1 MIKSIKLE
9 GNLMINRALLSLLV
23 IVGLTHSDASIAA
36 TARRSAR
43 APVSGTTAQP
53 AQNTQSAP
61 AATSARAAS
70 SRGAARAPVSGNTT
84 APRATAAR
92 SATPKQN
99 ATSAPKTVAARAG
112 TTQKVISTGT
122 KVTTA
127 TQNVIADEECTT
139 KYNGCMDSFCMM
151 DNANGGRCVCS
162 DKSMELNKALAEI
175 EKIDEQSYQMAT
187 VGIEQIEMGSD
198 ADAVMSMANN
208 VANSIR
214 NRDSANKSGERK
226 LDFSAFD
233 TNAFEEIDVF
243 KSASQS
249 DATPTEGDALYK
261 LADQVCSE
269 QIPECS
275 ASLKTIKLLYSQ
287 QVKSDCMAYENTIKK
302 KRNESSEKL
311 AAAERAL
318 REAALESYQNANKY
332 NLGQCTIRFRECMQS
347 TGGCGDDF
355 SGCTNIF
362 AMDSTNSKKGSA
374 ANKKIKIKGATS
386 DIEIA
391 ASTYDTLMA
400 KKPLCESVTK
410 QCVAV
415 ADQVWD
421 TFLQESAPQIKS
433 AELISE
439 NNTRQN
445 CLNNVS
451 ECFQQACKDNM
462 DPNDPDG
469 SYDMCLSRPET
480 MFNVCK
486 IPLNACGI
494 DTTKKNAALKSD
506 IWKHITARLAAI
518 RVDACTTSVRD
529 CLQSN
534 DRCGTDYTQCIG
546 LDLNAIMDMC
556 PLEKLVACDS
566 SDYRANTDEKRNSI
580 ANVAQG
586 IFLNIDNNML
596 QACENAINTK
606 MIEICGST
614 NYCSFAD
621 ANTMLGTGSIKTQQG
636 IGPAYVTGTISENDY
651 VISGL
656 IEFDNIKLKHPTSK
670 TGDWLDFSNENPPYT
685 INYSYPSPE
694 DTGITN
700 VINGLQSELNRKIS
714 LLANDPTVHMCL
726 TGREMSQISG
736 NTRKTISRTA
746 ARFPNLINSYA
757 ETMFASLLTT
767 ARDNYQREYARE
779 ISRANS
785 QSRELQNIMMCNAM
799 AALSFTNAADSTE
812 MLKNLYETKDGEL
825 ARDNGYIILSGAST
839 KDIIAATQT
848 NATETRQ
855 IEIDD
860 LQIAAEEITSMYE
873 PGPQVCRL
881 TRRLYAC
888 TGYEAIYNT
897 NSSSWNVGLEG
908 GWQGEIAGV
917 GTGISGGIGFGGSND
932 QSTHQ
937 GNFCN
942 SYAEPVISEQIISFA
957 SGEAV
962 FGDVSRSNL
971 QSNYQNNSSSTS
983 ISNDGFNLSLS
994 AAVSTNQVT
1003 EMGDNS
1009 GTINNNQSNFNTTN
1023 NQGEKTDYEKYKDQK
1038 KLEKALEKERI
1049 QEEKEEEKRDRELRK
1064 KREKERKEALKKAGL
1079 TEEEFKAQQEKK
1091 QQQHMERAQAEMEK
1105 EMEQSRIE
1113 SIKNNKNLDP
1123 VLQNAL
1129 INIGKKDTNKNNQST
1144 PMVPK
1149 IETEQSVGWQKIQE
1163 GWGA

>member
-23 IVGLTHSDASIAA
+23 IIGLTHSDASIAA

-198 ADAVMSMANN
+198 ADAVISMANN

-261 LADQVCSE
+261 MADQVCSE

-287 QVKSDCMAYENTIKK
+287 RVKSDCMAYENTIKK

-318 REAALESYQNANKY
+318 REAALEAHQAANKY
-332 NLGQCTIRFRECMQS
+332 GLSQCTIRFRECMQT
-347 TGGCGDDF
+347 TGGCGEDF

-362 AMDSTNSKKGSA
+362 AMDSTNSKKGA
-374 ANKKIKIKGATS
+374 GANKKIKIKGAVS

-400 KKPLCESVTK
+400 KKPLCETVTK

-451 ECFQQACKDNM
+451 ECFQKACKDNM

-480 MFNVCK
+480 MLNVCK
-486 IPLNACGI
+486 VPLNACGI

-556 PLEKLVACDS
+556 PLDKLVACDS
-566 SDYRANTDEKRNSI
+566 SEYGTNADEKRNYI

-614 NYCSFAD
+614 SYCSFAD
-621 ANTMLGTGSIKTQQG
+621 ANTLIGSGSIQTEQLDN
-636 IGPAYVTGTISENDY
+636 NDY
-651 VISGL
+651 KISGL
-656 IEFDNIKLKHPTSK
+656 INFGQITLKHPENK
-670 TGDWLDFSNENPPYT
+670 KNDWLDFSLEKKPYN
-685 INYSYPSPE
+685 IAY
-694 DTGITN
+694 TGAETTSGSGN
-700 VINGLQSELNRKIS
+700 VIAELGAEFNRKIS
-714 LLANDPTVHMCL
+714 LLASDPTVHMCL
-726 TGREMSQISG
+726 TGRDMSQISG
-736 NTRKTISRTA
+736 ATRKTSTRTA

-757 ETMFASLLTT
+757 ETMFDSLLTT
-767 ARDNYQREYARE
+767 AKDNYQREYARE
-779 ISRANS
+779 ISQANS
-785 QSRELQNIMMCNAM
+785 HSQELRNILMCNAM
-799 AALSFTNAADSTE
+799 ADLSLTSGDTDQENMMTNLEESKYGIKESGD
-812 MLKNLYETKDGEL
+812 
-825 ARDNGYIILSGAST
+825 GYIILSGTSN
-839 KDIIAATQT
+839 KDTIAAAQT
-848 NATETRQ
+848 NATETRK
-855 IEIDD
+855 IEIDG

-888 TGYEAIYNT
+888 TGYEGIYNT
-897 NSSSWNVGLEG
+897 NSSSWNASLNANVGGSIGALG
-908 GWQGEIAGV
+908 AGASVGAGV
-917 GTGISGGIGFGGSND
+917 GFGGSND
-932 QSTHQ
+932 SSTYQ
-937 GNFCN
+937 GKFCN
-942 SYAEPVISEQIISFA
+942 SYAEPVVSEQIISFA

-962 FGDVSRSNL
+962 FGEVSRSNL

-983 ISNDGFNLSLS
+983 IQNDGFNLSLS
-994 AAVSTNQVT
+994 AAVSTNQIT

-1079 TEEEFKAQQEKK
+1079 TEKEFQTQQEERR
-1091 QQQHMERAQAEMEK
+1091 QQQMDQHRAEMEK

-1123 VLQNAL
+1123 VLQNSL
-1129 INIGKKDTNKNNQST
+1129 INIVKKDTNKNNQST

-1149 IETEQSVGWQKIQE
+1149 IETEESVGWQKIKE
-1163 GWGA
+1163 GWGAQ

>member
-1 MIKSIKLE
+1 
-9 GNLMINRALLSLLV
+9 
-23 IVGLTHSDASIAA
+23 
-36 TARRSAR
+36 
-43 APVSGTTAQP
+43 
-53 AQNTQSAP
+53 
-61 AATSARAAS
+61 
-70 SRGAARAPVSGNTT
+70 
-84 APRATAAR
+84 
-92 SATPKQN
+92 
-99 ATSAPKTVAARAG
+99 G

-261 LADQVCSE
+261 MADQVCSE

-287 QVKSDCMAYENTIKK
+287 RVKSDCMAYENTIKK

-318 REAALESYQNANKY
+318 REAALEAHQAANKY
-332 NLGQCTIRFRECMQS
+332 GLDQCTIRFRECMQS
-347 TGGCGDDF
+347 TGGCGEDF

-362 AMDSTNSKKGSA
+362 AMDSTNSKKGA
-374 ANKKIKIKGATS
+374 GANKKIKIKGAVS

-451 ECFQQACKDNM
+451 ECFQKACKDNM

-480 MFNVCK
+480 MLNVCK
-486 IPLNACGI
+486 VPLNACGI

-506 IWKHITARLAAI
+506 IWKHITARLASI

-556 PLEKLVACDS
+556 PLDKLVACDS
-566 SDYRANTDEKRNSI
+566 SEYGTNADEKRNYI

-621 ANTMLGTGSIKTQQG
+621 ANTLIGSGSIQTEQLDN
-636 IGPAYVTGTISENDY
+636 NDY
-651 VISGL
+651 KISGL
-656 IEFDNIKLKHPTSK
+656 INFGQIILKHPENK
-670 TGDWLDFSNENPPYT
+670 KNDWLDFSLEKKPYN
-685 INYSYPSPE
+685 IAY
-694 DTGITN
+694 TGATPTSGSEN
-700 VINGLQSELNRKIS
+700 VIAELGAEFNRKIS
-714 LLANDPTVHMCL
+714 LLASDPTVHMCL
-726 TGREMSQISG
+726 TGRDMSQISG
-736 NTRKTISRTA
+736 ATRKTSTRTA

-757 ETMFASLLTT
+757 ETMFDSLLTT
-767 ARDNYQREYARE
+767 AKDNYQREYARE
-779 ISRANS
+779 ISQANS
-785 QSRELQNIMMCNAM
+785 HSQELRNILMCNAM
-799 AALSFTNAADSTE
+799 ADLSLTSGDTDQENMMTNLEESKYGIKESGD
-812 MLKNLYETKDGEL
+812 
-825 ARDNGYIILSGAST
+825 GYIILSGTSN
-839 KDIIAATQT
+839 KDTIAAAQT
-848 NATETRQ
+848 NATETRK
-855 IEIDD
+855 IEIDG

-873 PGPQVCRL
+873 PGPQICRL

-888 TGYEAIYNT
+888 TGYEGIYNT
-897 NSSSWNVGLEG
+897 NSTNWNVNTNASASLSV
-908 GWQGEIAGV
+908 AGV
-917 GTGISGGIGFGGSND
+917 GGAGVGAGVGFGGGTDS
-932 QSTHQ
+932 STYQ
-937 GNFCN
+937 GKFCS
-942 SYAEPVISEQIISFA
+942 SYAEPVVSEQIISFA

-962 FGDVSRSNL
+962 FGEVSRSNL

-1003 EMGDNS
+1003 EMGNNS

-1023 NQGEKTDYEKYKDQK
+1023 IKNVDRSKTVTNTVVDKKT
-1038 KLEKALEKERI
+1038 KLEDKKE
-1049 QEEKEEEKRDRELRK
+1049 
-1064 KREKERKEALKKAGL
+1064 G
-1079 TEEEFKAQQEKK
+1079 T
-1091 QQQHMERAQAEMEK
+1091 
-1105 EMEQSRIE
+1105 
-1113 SIKNNKNLDP
+1113 
-1123 VLQNAL
+1123 
-1129 INIGKKDTNKNNQST
+1129 TT
-1144 PMVPK
+1144 
-1149 IETEQSVGWQKIQE
+1149 
-1163 GWGA
+1163 